1 MDLPT
6 YTSIWK
12 TRRIFYKIEDIRLPV
27 PVPADVLLL
36 TAVCFAIWD
45 GFWWAAAGAAP
56 FRAAAGSTWLAAA
69 ACWYILPPFFA
80 ARMIAR
86 PNREGKNIPQV
97 IASRAR
103 YMLRPKELDGYVS
116 QRHIQAWLKARDR
129 RAAIPRAR
137 DMAAAAARTAR
148 ALTAPWRW
156 ARRQAGAGMRR
167 ARAAVRRRAGAA
179 WRLVC
184 RIARTRMRLVTYS
197 YREGSDEDPGAR

>member
-1 MDLPT
+1 MADGPPAPLEGRVIDLPT

-45 GFWWAAAGAAP
+45 GFWWAAVGAAP
-56 FRAAAGSTWLAAA
+56 FKAVLGGGAWFAAA

-116 QRHIQAWLKARDR
+116 RRHIQAWLKARDR

-137 DMAAAAARTAR
+137 DMAAV
-148 ALTAPWRW
+148 
-156 ARRQAGAGMRR
+156 RRR
-167 ARAAVRRRAGAA
+167 AVRRRAGAA
-179 WRLVC
+179 WRVVC

-197 YREGSDEDPGAR
+197 YKEGSDEDPGAR